1 MKISEVRVKLLGSDV
16 LSIINEF
23 VKVEGLNLNSVSISD
38 KIEINGSFKKGFK
51 IDFSVKAH
59 ILGCEN
65 NKIKARLSE
74 VRVFNL
80 GIFKIIR
87 SFVLKKIS
95 KEFKAFGIESRKD
108 NVSVDIKK
116 ILNDIPYID
125 LDLEEVYIKSSE
137 VCVKAKN
144 IEVSI
149 AGNLIKETIADVEL
163 EQIEEDNKEDDL
175 KDIVKIKDNYSDGR
189 NTIANKLPENIKE
202 YKDYLFILP
211 DLISLTYRLLK
222 DKRVPVKTKIVISAA
237 LAYVMVPSDLIP
249 NNIPFIGVIDDIG
262 VIFFALNK
270 VISDVPLRVIVENWE
285 GSNDIIL
292 VMKNGLEYLTNF
304 TAAKNVETLYNF
316 VEELST
322 L

>member
-1 MKISEVRVKLLGSDV
+1 MMKISEVKVKLLGSDV

-23 VKVEGLNLNSVSISD
+23 VNVDGLNLKSVSISD
-38 KIEINGSFKKGFK
+38 QIELTGSIKKGVN

-65 NKIKARLSE
+65 NKIRARLSE
-74 VRVFNL
+74 VRVFNF
-80 GIFKIIR
+80 GIFRIIR

-95 KEFKAFGIESRKD
+95 KEFKEFGIESRKD
-108 NVSVDIKK
+108 NVSIDVKK

-125 LDLEEVYIKSSE
+125 LNVQEIYIKSSE
-137 VCVKAKN
+137 LWVKAN
-144 IEVSI
+144 EIEVSI
-149 AGNLIKETIADVEL
+149 GGNLIKELIVEA
-163 EQIEEDNKEDDL
+163 EEIEKNDQQEEL

-189 NTIANKLPENIKE
+189 DIIANKLPENIKE

-211 DLISLTYRLLK
+211 DLISLIYRLLK
-222 DKRVPVKTKIVISAA
+222 DKRVPVKTKLIMSAA

-262 VIFFALNK
+262 VVFFALNK

-285 GSNDIIL
+285 GNNDIIL

-322 L
+322 F

>member
-1 MKISEVRVKLLGSDV
+1 MMKISEVKVKLLGSDV

-23 VKVEGLNLNSVSISD
+23 VNVDGLNLKSVSISD
-38 KIEINGSFKKGFK
+38 QIELTGSIKKGVN

-65 NKIKARLSE
+65 NKIRARLSE
-74 VRVFNL
+74 VRVFNF
-80 GIFKIIR
+80 GIFRIIR

-95 KEFKAFGIESRKD
+95 KEFKEFGIESRKD
-108 NVSVDIKK
+108 NVIIDVKK

-125 LDLEEVYIKSSE
+125 LNVQEIYIKSSE
-137 VCVKAKN
+137 LWVKAN
-144 IEVSI
+144 EIEVSI
-149 AGNLIKETIADVEL
+149 GGNLIKEPIVE
-163 EQIEEDNKEDDL
+163 EEEIEKNDQQEEL

-189 NTIANKLPENIKE
+189 DIIANKLPENIKE

-211 DLISLTYRLLK
+211 DLISLIYRLLK
-222 DKRVPVKTKIVISAA
+222 DKRVPVKTKLIMSAA

-262 VIFFALNK
+262 VVFFALNK

-285 GSNDIIL
+285 GNNDIIL
-292 VMKNGLEYLTNF
+292 VMKNGLEYLTSF

-322 L
+322 F

>member
-1 MKISEVRVKLLGSDV
+1 MMKISEVKVKLLGSDV

-23 VKVEGLNLNSVSISD
+23 VNVDGLNLKSVSISD
-38 KIEINGSFKKGFK
+38 QIELTGSIKKGVN

-65 NKIKARLSE
+65 NKIRARLSE
-74 VRVFNL
+74 VRVFNF
-80 GIFKIIR
+80 GIFRIIR

-95 KEFKAFGIESRKD
+95 KEFKEFGIESRKD
-108 NVSVDIKK
+108 NVSIDVKK
-116 ILNDIPYID
+116 ILTDIPYID
-125 LDLEEVYIKSSE
+125 LNVQEIYIKSSE
-137 VCVKAKN
+137 LWVKAN
-144 IEVSI
+144 EIEVSI
-149 AGNLIKETIADVEL
+149 GGNLIKEPIVEA
-163 EQIEEDNKEDDL
+163 EEIEKNDQQEEL

-189 NTIANKLPENIKE
+189 DIIANKLPENIKE

-211 DLISLTYRLLK
+211 DLISLIYRLLK
-222 DKRVPVKTKIVISAA
+222 DKRVPVKTKLIMSAA

-262 VIFFALNK
+262 VVFFALNK

-285 GSNDIIL
+285 GNNDIIL

-322 L
+322 F